1 MNAKQSLKK
10 AAARIE
16 ELEDFNRRAVAE
28 IRGLNMVIDSVIVGE
43 KTYCDYCEEKNEC
56 QLKARETGK
65 GCQDWWLMMKLP
77 ELPEKG
83 ESDDSKRILSASPDC
98 GD

>member
-28 IRGLNMVIDSVIVGE
+28 IRGLNMVIDSVIAGE

-65 GCQDWWLMMKLP
+65 GCQDWWLMMNL
-77 ELPEKG
+77 EMPEKEG
-83 ESDDSKRILSASPDC
+83 DQADESAGILSASPDC
-98 GD
+98 